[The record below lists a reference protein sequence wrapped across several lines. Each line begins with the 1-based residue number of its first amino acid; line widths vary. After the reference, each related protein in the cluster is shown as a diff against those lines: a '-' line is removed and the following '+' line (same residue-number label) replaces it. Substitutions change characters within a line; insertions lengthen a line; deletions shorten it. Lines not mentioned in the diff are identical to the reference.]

1 MASPAGV
8 VSSEPYDMEKRAA
21 ENKAPAHEVHEGA
34 DGTSESDGNS
44 THAQG
49 VKRVE
54 AITSVW
60 SKKALWS
67 TFVLLWLVSFVAAML
82 GSVEGALSPY
92 ITSSFDQHGLVAVIS
107 IAARNIGGVVPLSLG
122 KLIDIRGRMEG
133 FIGSLLL
140 IIVGMIMKALCQ
152 NVATYAAAQVFY
164 WVGNVALG
172 FIIQVFVADITSLR
186 NRMIIFTINSTPSI
200 CTTFAGPVIAELFYY
215 KANFRWAFVAF
226 LIILLVFSAPVIGV
240 LWYHERKAKK
250 LGVIRPKSGRSRLQ
264 SVKHYIIEFDV
275 LGAILITAGFTL
287 ITLPFSLVSSA
298 SHSWESA
305 SIIVMIVMGV
315 VSLVAFA
322 VWEKYFAPVQF
333 FPYELLMD
341 RTVLGAS
348 MSYFII
354 FLSTFVWDAY
364 YGSYLQVVS
373 GLDIKVANYV
383 LNAYSLT
390 SYFTGPFIAL
400 FIRYNGHVKWPA
412 MVGVPIYIL
421 GTALIAHFRVPGAD
435 VGYLTMCQILVGFS
449 TGIITNMSQLALMAS
464 VNHENVAVALAIYGL
479 FGAVGSSIGYA
490 IAGGIWTN
498 ILPFKLAEFLPD
510 SAKDQA
516 ASIYGSIEL
525 QMAEPIGTPIRDAVI
540 EAYGY
545 VMRLMVIVG
554 ASLIPLLI
562 IAVLIWKSINVKTLE
577 PDEKRKKGNVF

>member
-21 ENKAPAHEVHEGA
+21 EYKAPPTHEVHEGA
-34 DGTSESDGNS
+34 DGKSESDGNS

-54 AITSVW
+54 AITAVW

-82 GSVEGALSPY
+82 GSIEGALSPY
-92 ITSSFDQHGLVAVIS
+92 ITSSFDQHGLLAVIN
-107 IAARNIGGVVPLSLG
+107 IAARIIGGVVTLSIG

-133 FIGSLLL
+133 FIGALLL
-140 IIVGMIMKALCQ
+140 ITVGMIMKALCQ
-152 NVATYAAAQVFY
+152 NVETYAAAQVFY

-186 NRMIIFTINSTPSI
+186 NRMIIFTINSTPNL

-215 KANFRWAFVAF
+215 KANFRWAFASF
-226 LIILLVFSAPVIGV
+226 LIILLVFSAPVVGV
-240 LWYHERKAKK
+240 MWYHERKAKK
-250 LGVIRPKSGRSRLQ
+250 LGLIRPESGRSRLE
-264 SVKHYIIEFDV
+264 SAKYYIIDFDV

-298 SHSWESA
+298 NHSWQSA
-305 SIIVMIVMGV
+305 SIIVMIVIGV
-315 VSLVAFA
+315 VSLVAFL

-333 FPYELLMD
+333 FPL
-341 RTVLGAS
+341 RTSQGPNRSWRSADVLPRVLVNLVVNG
-348 MSYFII
+348 
-354 FLSTFVWDAY
+354 LSI
-364 YGSYLQVVS
+364 SIS
-373 GLDIKVANYV
+373 NYV

-390 SYFTGPFIAL
+390 AYFTGPFIAL
-400 FIRYNGHVKWPA
+400 FIRYNGHAKWPA
-412 MVGVPIYIL
+412 MAAVPIYIL
-421 GTALIAHFRVPGAD
+421 GTALIIHFRVPGAD
-435 VGYLTMCQILVGFS
+435 VGYLTMCQVLVGFS
-449 TGIITNMSQLALMAS
+449 TGMLTTMSELALMAS
-464 VNHENVAVALAIYGL
+464 VDHQNVAVAIAIYGL
-479 FGAVGSSIGYA
+479 FGSVGSSIGYA

-498 ILPFKLAEFLPD
+498 ILPGKLVEFLPD
-510 SAKDQA
+510 YAKDQA
-516 ASIYGSIEL
+516 ASIYGSIEN
-525 QMAEPIGTPIRDAVI
+525 QMAEPIGTPVRDAVI

-554 ASLIPLLI
+554 ASLIPLLV
-562 IAVLIWKSINVKTLE
+562 IAVFIWKNINVKKNQSG
-577 PDEKRKKGNVF
+577 EKKARGNIF